1 MHSAAEEVWLE
12 SAEEVL
18 DLVSNCRNGGV
29 TVGMGGAVPGVGAAA
44 VGLGGAVPGV
54 AGGGSNVPVIPAF
67 ATAPVDP
74 LNMGTAATNLNA
86 GVNPV
91 AASLTDPALIQ
102 LQVLLQE
109 QQQGGTNGA
118 PGGQQQQ
125 V

>member
-12 SAEEVL
+12 SAEEEL
-18 DLVSNCRNGGV
+18 DLVSNCQNGGV
-29 TVGMGGAVPGVGAAA
+29 TVRMGGAVPGVGAAA
-44 VGLGGAVPGV
+44 VGMGGAVPGV
-54 AGGGSNVPVIPAF
+54 AGGGSNVPVPAF
-67 ATAPVDP
+67 AMAPVDP

-86 GVNPV
+86 GGNPV